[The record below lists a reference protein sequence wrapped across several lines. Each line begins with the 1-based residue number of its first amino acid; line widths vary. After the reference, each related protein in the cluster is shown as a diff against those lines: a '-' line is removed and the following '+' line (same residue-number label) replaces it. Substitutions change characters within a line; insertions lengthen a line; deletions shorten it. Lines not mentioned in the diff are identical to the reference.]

1 MTTMT
6 NQGHPSDAYFYFQ
19 VIFYCDDEPEEGCGG
34 LTPITRNSEV
44 LARLDPKV
52 VQKFEEK
59 QVRYIRTVPSEGKGF
74 VYNWQNTFKTDD
86 RKVNIFRALL
96 HG

>member
-1 MTTMT
+1 M
-6 NQGHPSDAYFYFQ
+6 
-19 VIFYCDDEPEEGCGG
+19 FYCDDEPEEGCGG

-59 QVRYIRTVPSEGKGF
+59 QVRYIRTLPSEANKD
-74 VYNWQNTFKTDD
+74 YLTWQNTFKTDN
-86 RKVNIFRALL
+86 RKV
-96 HG
+96 